1 MKVGMGGLTAAVEEA
16 LETYGREVVE
26 GTRRVVRATAEQC
39 RREIREKSPRRT
51 QKYAKGWRI
60 KETAQSSGL
69 VEETVYN
76 AAAPQLT
83 HLLEDGHAKVN
94 GGRVEGKAHIRPPV
108 QRAEIN
114 LVSGLEEVVRR

>member
-1 MKVGMGGLTAAVEEA
+1 MGGLASAVEEA
-16 LETYGREVVE
+16 LETYGREVAE

-39 RREIREKSPRRT
+39 RREIWEKSPRRT